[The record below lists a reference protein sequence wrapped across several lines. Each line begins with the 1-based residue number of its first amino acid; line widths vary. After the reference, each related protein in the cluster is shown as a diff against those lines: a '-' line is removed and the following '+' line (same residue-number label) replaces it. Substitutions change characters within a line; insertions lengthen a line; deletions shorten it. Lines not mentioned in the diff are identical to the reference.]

1 MSIWVDKADR
11 RHVGVMQGGKRVHRI
26 LPPGASAS
34 DAKRIEAEIRSAI
47 GRRSVAIPGDPLL
60 TEVMSAYMAHAN
72 SLRSPKTA
80 KGHAVRLGPW
90 LEGHRA
96 SEVRQAV
103 SAAIADMSSA
113 YKPATINRS
122 IGALKK
128 ALRLAWESGRTPVDY
143 STTIKR
149 LPEHNARAVYL
160 TPNQVAKLA
169 DRCSGPVRAA
179 VWIALLTGMRRGE
192 ICKLTRED
200 IGRDALTIKAGNTK
214 TLRTRIVP
222 IVPALRPWLAHI
234 PLAVNFE
241 GLKSGFRRARE
252 AACMPHVRFHDLR
265 HSCASILINAKV
277 PLEVVRDILGHTSVK
292 TTERYAHLKTS
303 SSRDAL
309 RKLGAKITPAITQGK
324 KKALRKSA

>member
-1 MSIWVDKADR
+1 MSIWIDKAGR
-11 RHVGVMQGGKRVHRI
+11 RHIGIMQGGKRVHRI

-34 DAKRIEAEIRSAI
+34 DAKRVEAEIRSAI
-47 GRRSVAIPGDPLL
+47 GRRSVAIPGDPPL
-60 TEVMSAYMAHAN
+60 TELMGIYLKHAN
-72 SLRSPKTA
+72 GLRSPETA

-90 LEGHRA
+90 LDGRRA
-96 SEVRQAV
+96 SETRQAV
-103 SAAIADMSSA
+103 AAAIIDMAEA
-113 YKPATINRS
+113 YEPATINRS

-128 ALRLAWESGRTPVDY
+128 ALKLAWESGRTPIDY

-149 LPEHNARAVYL
+149 LPEHNARTIYL

-169 DRCSGPVRAA
+169 DHCSEPVRAA

-192 ICKLTRED
+192 ICKLTQED
-200 IGRDALTIKAGNTK
+200 IGRDSLTIQAGNTK
-214 TLRTRIVP
+214 TLRTRTVP
-222 IVPALRPWLAHI
+222 IVPALKPWLAHI
-234 PLAVNFE
+234 PLSVNFE

-252 AACMPHVRFHDLR
+252 AAGMPHVRFHDLR

-292 TTERYAHLKTS
+292 TTERYAHLKTG

-309 RKLGAKITPAITQGK
+309 RKLGAKVTPAITQGK
-324 KKALRKSA
+324 KKATRKVA